1 MTSQVIPV
9 LSSGLAPQQVVIS
22 RAVIDPKAVLKG
34 GPYDNDNHFNC
45 PPGVP
50 LFTSEYGIESMKK
63 SAGRGRV
70 TGREY
75 VMPVIF
81 NVELPAGSNDD
92 LIFVGVSYGAATR
105 KQPIVAVAT
114 SGLVS
119 IPHEFGQEKAQTG
132 FNSNMKGW
140 ARSTNPYGSPDGP
153 HIGVPTSEVD
163 EDITISA
170 SRRIA
175 DYQIQRVSSRD
186 FTVLLGTPD
195 TPNLPTATADSST
208 DEFGGTDADGYQVVY
223 PLTQTRS
230 SVFGAEPAKRP
241 AKDTGLGL
249 KASMIDD
256 DA

>member
-1 MTSQVIPV
+1 MTSRVIPV

-22 RAVIDPKAVLKG
+22 RAVIDPKAVLNG

-50 LFTSEYGIESMKK
+50 LFTSEGGIESMKK

-81 NVELPAGSNDD
+81 NVELPAGINDD

-119 IPHEFGQEKAQTG
+119 IAHEFDSETAQTG

-153 HIGVPTSEVD
+153 HIGVPTSEVY
-163 EDITISA
+163 EDITSKA
-170 SRRIA
+170 PRQIA

-195 TPNLPTATADSST
+195 SRNPPTATADSST
-208 DEFGGTDADGYQVVY
+208 DEFGETPAAGLETPYA
-223 PLTQTRS
+223 
-230 SVFGAEPAKRP
+230 GASYLDTAPPKRP
-241 AKDTGLGL
+241 AKRLGLGTEGL
-249 KASMIDD
+249 NDGPEN
-256 DA
+256 

>member
-22 RAVIDPKAVLKG
+22 RALIDPEAVLG
-34 GPYDNDNHFNC
+34 FGQYDNDNHFNC

-50 LFTSEYGIESMKK
+50 LFTSSEGIKSMKN

-81 NVELPAGSNDD
+81 NVQLPAGGNYD

-119 IPHEFGQEKAQTG
+119 IPHEFDLNTAQTNLYG
-132 FNSNMKGW
+132 HATGW
-140 ARSTNPYGSPDGP
+140 ARSSKPYGSPDGP
-153 HIGVPTSEVD
+153 HIGVPISEVD
-163 EDITISA
+163 EDITSNA
-170 SRRIA
+170 PSMIA
-175 DYQIQRVSSRD
+175 DYRIQRASSRD
-186 FTVLLGTPD
+186 FTVLLGTPES
-195 TPNLPTATADSST
+195 PVPVKGRAEVSEEELPAD
-208 DEFGGTDADGYQVVY
+208 F
-223 PLTQTRS
+223 R
-230 SVFGAEPAKRP
+230 GAAKRGGSYLDGP
-241 AKDTGLGL
+241 AAGGLG
-249 KASMIDD
+249 DN
-256 DA
+256 